1 MGAKSSVMCP
11 ASGCNK
17 IVTLPALR
25 PNKELAK
32 QAKEAAR
39 RERMRDEEDE
49 SDEDD
54 VVE

>member
-1 MGAKSSVMCP
+1 MGRQASVKCP

-17 IVTLPALR
+17 YITARSLA
-25 PNKELAK
+25 PNPRLAK

-49 SDEDD
+49 DEDS